1 MKENKNILQMVE
13 HLLPG
18 GAERMAVNISN
29 LLFENG
35 YTVVLCPT
43 RAKGALESD
52 VLPGVKLKCLNKQSF
67 FDFIAFW
74 KLFLI
79 VKQDEIDIIHA
90 HSSSVVWACFV
101 KLLFPNVK
109 IIWHDHYGSRQTDKK
124 SNVVYRQLSPI
135 ISGIITVNDK
145 LKIWS
150 IQNMRIANK
159 GNIVCLNNFP
169 VLSSYY
175 KKNRLN
181 EINILLLSN
190 LRKEKDHLNFLH
202 AFASIKDKLES
213 YNVKVFFAGM
223 YWQDDY
229 YKQLN
234 DFIHENQ
241 ISDYIQFL
249 GSINNVSELLSNS
262 DIGVICSVFEG
273 LPVSL
278 LEYGLAGLPVVVT
291 NVGQCAEVVDNGN
304 AGIVV
309 PPSDPQA
316 LAEALLTYIHKPEM
330 RESFGV
336 KLKHRVESAYGAGKF
351 MEEYKKL
358 IESVNVR

>member
-1 MKENKNILQMVE
+1 MVE

-29 LLFENG
+29 LLSENG
-35 YTVVLCPT
+35 YHVVLCTT
-43 RAKGALESD
+43 RAKGALESE
-52 VLPGVKLKCLNKQSF
+52 VYSEVRVKCLNKRCF
-67 FDFIAFW
+67 FDFIAFG

-79 VKQDEIDIIHA
+79 VKQDKIDIIHA

-101 KLLFPNVK
+101 KLFFPSIK
-109 IIWHDHYGSRQTDKK
+109 IIWHDHYGSRQTDKR

-135 ISGIITVNDK
+135 ISGIITVSDK

-150 IQNMRIANK
+150 IQNMKIANK
-159 GNIVCLNNFP
+159 ENIVCLNNFP
-169 VLSSYY
+169 VLSLYY
-175 KKNRLN
+175 KKKVRLN

-190 LRKEKDHLNFLH
+190 LRKEKDHMNFLH
-202 AFASIKDKLES
+202 AFLSIKDKLKS
-213 YNVKVFFAGM
+213 YNVQVFFAGM
-223 YWQDDY
+223 YWHDDY

-234 DFIHENQ
+234 DFIHENK

-304 AGIVV
+304 AGILV
-309 PPSDPQA
+309 PPSDPHA
-316 LAEALLTYIHKPEM
+316 LAEALLCLIENSEK
-330 RESFGV
+330 RKFFGIRLKKRVEEEFGAEKFLEIYV
-336 KLKHRVESAYGAGKF
+336 KLINDLR
-351 MEEYKKL
+351 
-358 IESVNVR
+358 